1 MMRNAIGIDAV
12 VDEQSRRLTHFL
24 IVPRDINEWED
35 DFDPETAWCPESA
48 DDLPGGE
55 LWVQQALENLMSVKF
70 YVGKSN
76 GGDAFTGA
84 SVFVCRKDNA
94 SDMKSIQQ
102 QVSDIREL
110 DIMEATKYVCEYYFD
125 AYDWALPERWEEL
138 KERRDKSS

>member
-94 SDMKSIQQ
+94 SDMKSIQ
-102 QVSDIREL
+102 
-110 DIMEATKYVCEYYFD
+110 
-125 AYDWALPERWEEL
+125 EL